1 MDDDV
6 RYEDTS
12 DGVLLA
18 LATEYA
24 PLVERM
30 AEIVVEEIQ
39 AQIDAGSP
47 SGRRYYLRRSM
58 EEIEAE
64 RKERRRARE
73 SGRGEPKGR
82 VRLTRTYQAS
92 APGEPPAK
100 PTLRYRN
107 SWRVSKVSRRD
118 DQLLCSAY
126 TKARAANGESLG
138 WILEYGTTKMAPRP
152 HIRPALDRASKRIEA
167 LVGEAGEVEL

>member
-1 MDDDV
+1 MATTYIDHSG
-6 RYEDTS
+6 R
-12 DGVLLA
+12 A
-18 LATEYA
+18 LVELVSRLA
-24 PLVERM
+24 PLAEM
-30 AEIVVEEIQ
+30 AAEIIVEEIQ
-39 AQIDAGSP
+39 AEIDAGSP

-107 SWRVSKVSRRD
+107 SWHATSAGRRGNVLTALAFSK
-118 DQLLCSAY
+118 A
-126 TKARAANGESLG
+126 KAADGSSLAAA
-138 WILEYGTTKMAPRP
+138 LEWGTTRMRPRP
-152 HIRPALDRASKRIEA
+152 HIRPALVRAKARIA
-167 LVGEAGEVEL
+167 QLTRGASAA